1 MAKTT
6 TSVTSHSDS
15 ATSPISVE
23 FLRDLID
30 NNQGSDDLI
39 NVILNSLQKK
49 SSKHKFLI
57 QSTLMVAPDALD
69 RDLNISTNFGAI
81 WDSENDGYIT
91 IKLDS
96 DDGSEINSTLLT
108 VYWIY
113 TN

>member
-1 MAKTT
+1 MTKTT
-6 TSVTSHSDS
+6 TSVTSHSAS

-23 FLRDLID
+23 FLRDLVD
-30 NNQGSDDLI
+30 SNEDCDDLT

-57 QSTLMVAPDALD
+57 QSTVIVAPDALD

-91 IKLDS
+91 IKLDR